1 MLKKLA
7 PTLIGI
13 AIVATIIIVTYYTC
27 FDCLNYKR

>member
-1 MLKKLA
+1 MLKKFA

-13 AIVATIIIVTYYTC
+13 AIVATILIAMYFTC